1 MARTLINAPKTA
13 KRGEVIEIRATIGHP
28 METGFRPD
36 ENGKILPRN
45 IIKKFSCRYNGELV
59 FSAEMFAAVSA
70 NPYLAF
76 HTLATESGTPCPPY
90 SAGKESPCQPVEHP
104 LHHAVQPQHGA
115 HGHAEQ
121 HAAGNACS
129 VGDRGGHLPTS
140 RDVLIV
146 SLLEAFGSAHGVL
159 VNPNASLLVS

>member
-36 ENGKILPRN
+36 ESGKILPRN

-59 FSAEMFAAVSA
+59 FSAEMFSAMSA

-76 HTLATESGTPCPPY
+76 HTLALESGTL
-90 SAGKESPCQPVEHP
+90 ALTWE
-104 LHHAVQPQHGA
+104 
-115 HGHAEQ
+115 
-121 HAAGNACS
+121 
-129 VGDRGGHLPTS
+129 GDGGFSQTETLTLT
-140 RDVLIV
+140 VV
-146 SLLEAFGSAHGVL
+146 
-159 VNPNASLLVS
+159 